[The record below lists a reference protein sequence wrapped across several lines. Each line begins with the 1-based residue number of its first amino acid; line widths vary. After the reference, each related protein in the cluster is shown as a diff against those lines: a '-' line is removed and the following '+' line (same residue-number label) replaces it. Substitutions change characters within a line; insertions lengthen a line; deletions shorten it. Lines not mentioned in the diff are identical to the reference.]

1 MPQVILFVY
10 FPWKAIKKKNLAT
23 VYSVLIA
30 IFMFVIQIYSLWTVV
45 ERYYG

>member
-1 MPQVILFVY
+1 
-10 FPWKAIKKKNLAT
+10 